1 MDVVETT
8 NNELD
13 TQKPTD
19 SVETESP
26 KTDKFSDE
34 YVKELRTEA
43 KKHRL
48 EKEQLA
54 TKLAEFEKAKLEAE
68 NNALIEQG
76 RFKELFEKE
85 QAEKQRLIDEL
96 ERVKPYE
103 QKHLDF
109 INQKKEGLLNSL
121 PEDIRDTFKDLDV
134 DKLEALSSKF
144 INDKGTPQGV
154 PNNNNK
160 STPEKRVALT
170 VPFQGLV

>member
-8 NNELD
+8 QNELE
-13 TQKPTD
+13 TQKPTE

-26 KTDKFSDE
+26 KNDKFDAE
-34 YVKELRTEA
+34 YVKELRSEA

-54 TKLAEFEKAKLEAE
+54 SKLAEIENAKLEAE
-68 NNALIEQG
+68 KNALIEQG
-76 RFKELFEKE
+76 KFKELFEKE

-109 INQKKEGLLNSL
+109 INQKKESLLNNL

-134 DKLEALSSKF
+134 DKLETLSAKF
-144 INDKGTPQGV
+144 INDTGKPQGV

-160 STPEKRVALT
+160 STPERKQVLT

>member
-8 NNELD
+8 QNELE
-13 TQKPTD
+13 TQKPTE

-26 KTDKFSDE
+26 KNDKFDAE
-34 YVKELRTEA
+34 YVKELRSEA

-54 TKLAEFEKAKLEAE
+54 SKLAEYEKAKLEAE

-109 INQKKEGLLNSL
+109 INQKKESLLSNL

-134 DKLEALSSKF
+134 DKLETLSAKF
-144 INDKGTPQGV
+144 INDTGKPQGV
-154 PNNNNK
+154 PNNNTPKPTNERNDYK
-160 STPEKRVALT
+160 SPFMILT
-170 VPFQGLV
+170 